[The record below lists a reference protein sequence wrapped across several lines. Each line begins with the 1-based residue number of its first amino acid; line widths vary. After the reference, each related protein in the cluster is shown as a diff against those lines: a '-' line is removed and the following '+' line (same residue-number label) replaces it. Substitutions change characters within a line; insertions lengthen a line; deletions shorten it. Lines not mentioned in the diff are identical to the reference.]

1 MKRFLKISC
10 SVFMLFCFISMT
22 VSENTVHGQ
31 ESNPNIWWGKNKDRQ
46 QEDHP
51 EPKGGSEKE
60 RLTNPVSNIVLQQRY
75 PDVLIL
81 QGSTTE
87 NKVALTFDDGPDPR
101 FTNQVLDVLA
111 QYNVPATFF
120 VMGARAE
127 AYPSII
133 SRIVEEGHIIGNHTY
148 WHPSLVEEELTVL
161 EREVQMTG
169 DALEQLTGYRP
180 SLFRAPYGFL
190 NNERV
195 ELLDELGLTIIGWSV
210 DSLDWQEDPPE
221 QIAYNVLTNTQRGS
235 IILMHDGAEWEG
247 DRTNTI
253 ESLHQI
259 IPKLKEQ
266 GLEFVT
272 VPDLL
277 GIPYQK

>member
-1 MKRFLKISC
+1 MRKLVTIFLPALLIGC
-10 SVFMLFCFISMT
+10 LVFLT
-22 VSENTVHGQ
+22 VNTTVHGN
-31 ESNPNIWWGKNKDRQ
+31 EAVPNGWWGKDNDRQ

-51 EPKGGSEKE
+51 EPKGGSEKA
-60 RLTNPVSNIVLQQRY
+60 RLGNPVSNIVLQQRY
-75 PDVLIL
+75 PEVLIL
-81 QGSTTE
+81 RGSVSE

-120 VMGARAE
+120 VMGARVE

-133 SRIVEEGHIIGNHTY
+133 SRIVEEGHVIGNHTY
-148 WHPSLVEEELTVL
+148 WHPNLVEEELSVL
-161 EREVQMTG
+161 DREVQMSEE
-169 DALEQLTGYRP
+169 AIEQFTGYRP

-190 NNERV
+190 DNERV
-195 ELLDELGLTIIGWSV
+195 ERLQDLGLTVIGWSV

-221 QIAYNVLTNTQRGS
+221 QIAYNVVTNTQQGS
-235 IILMHDGAEWEG
+235 IILMHDGAEWDE

-253 ESLHQI
+253 EALHQI
-259 IPKLKEQ
+259 IPRLKEQ

-277 GIPYQK
+277 NIPYQK